1 MDFFSRI
8 TTVPYVRKIMFNDP
22 ATIVF
27 WDDGTKTVV
36 KVAPGDKYVPYYG
49 FLAALAKKIYGNNT
63 KVQEMIRPWLPEEE
77 KPAEKKQCHCGMNAG
92 CLFFDNLDDLS
103 FKEEM
108 DKKVAN
114 IPPTATVKLRVG
126 DTDGDKKKD
135 KITDEDVGE
144 FLDALYDLF
153 MLESLKKE
161 LGIK

>member
-36 KVAPGDKYVPYYG
+36 KVTPGDKYVPYYG

-63 KVQEMIRPWLPEEE
+63 RVQEMIRPWLPEEE
-77 KPAEKKQCHCGMNAG
+77 KPVEKKTCLCGTKAG
-92 CLFFDNLDDLS
+92 CLFCDDLS
-103 FKEEM
+103 YEG
-108 DKKVAN
+108 DKAQKVGSIPAN
-114 IPPTATVKLRVG
+114 ATVKLTIG